1 MSRLTVTEK
10 EHWKERIERR
20 VNRAIATLEAQDLSL
35 MPGIT
40 AEADRLAHD
49 ALGTAEFHDKIEALN
64 AQLITLKA
72 EQERLERTMYAR
84 ALGELA
90 LRTLHDYR
98 LRDDFRVKH
107 RRVKEP
113 IEERLL
119 AQSPIGREILKLR
132 AEKETLLD
140 TVWLATSNTQIR
152 ELWAKVSAVLG
163 DEATPLQQQI
173 LDNDTTCVSYAL
185 FSSTWT
191 LSA

>member
-90 LRTLHDYR
+90 IRTHHDYR
-98 LRDDFRVKH
+98 LRDDFRAKH
-107 RRVKEP
+107 RKLKEP

-119 AQSPIGREILKLR
+119 VQSPLARKSLNSGSKKRLCLIPCG
-132 AEKETLLD
+132 
-140 TVWLATSNTQIR
+140 WPLATRRFGNSGQWSPRSSAMMPRPCSSKSWTTIR
-152 ELWAKVSAVLG
+152 QAYRKPS
-163 DEATPLQQQI
+163 
-173 LDNDTTCVSYAL
+173 
-185 FSSTWT
+185 SSTWM
-191 LSA
+191 LPA